1 MVATMTPSD
10 TTLIDAAR
18 HGDDTAIATL
28 YRRHNPLAEAR
39 IRSALFGSPVEPSDI
54 THQAWADII
63 RVVRGGTEIEN
74 LPAYLSTVVQRHLN
88 TLRANSQDE
97 SLDRIVDG
105 GAIPRTAR
113 SVSAETSFYD
123 QSLAIIQGTIR
134 RPEADPQST
143 YANDV
148 SVAAAVAQLHGF
160 DTPIIRPRNTVR
172 RDLADNR
179 DNPTFYEDIVLAV
192 RAQISLTSKATIPPP
207 YDPDIADMFTGWSIP
222 DLEELIRLPTR
233 ELTCLVIGASA
244 FPSKPAEPHRRI
256 LRALL
261 AALSEQPGWTKT
273 MRTLERAWIAEWF
286 APLAARDRTSCLVTA
301 EAERITAAT
310 DWESAADAA
319 IAFPG
324 HPLGRNITTREDVH
338 QRLTRLLHARR

>member
-1 MVATMTPSD
+1 MVITTPASD
-10 TTLIDAAR
+10 TVLIDAAR

-39 IRSALFGSPVEPSDI
+39 IRSALFGSTVDPSDI

-63 RVVRGGTEIEN
+63 RVFRGGTEIEN

-97 SLDRIVDG
+97 SLDRIADG
-105 GAIPRTAR
+105 GATPRTAR
-113 SVSAETSFYD
+113 SASAETSFYE

-134 RPEADPQST
+134 RPDTDPQST
-143 YANDV
+143 YAHDV

-160 DTPIIRPRNTVR
+160 DTSIIRPRNIVR
-172 RDLADNR
+172 RALVDKR
-179 DNPTFYEDIVLAV
+179 DEPTFYEDIALAV

-207 YDPDIADMFTGWSIP
+207 YDPDMAGMFTGWSVP
-222 DLEELIRLPTR
+222 DLEELLCLPPR
-233 ELTCLVIGASA
+233 ELTGLVIGAVTY
-244 FPSKPAEPHRRI
+244 PSKPAESYRRI
-256 LRALL
+256 LRAKL

-273 MRTLERAWIAEWF
+273 IRALERSWVAEWF
-286 APLAARDRTSCLVTA
+286 APLAARDRTNSLVTA
-301 EAERITAAT
+301 EAERSTAAT
-310 DWESAADAA
+310 GWESAADAA

-324 HPLGRNITTREDVH
+324 HPLGRNITTHEDVH